1 MAQTGKD
8 LVKDIARSAN
18 DPNFLVTSEI
28 EWLDMLNT
36 EGDNLFP
43 DVLIDTAST
52 FTWNTSTEINETNY
66 SIDLSGATYSGVESI
81 KDVYLVDSNGK
92 QWPYDNFVYDRI
104 TKKIDLDP
112 QTNKD
117 QDIFP
122 GEDYPTIK
130 VNWQSRLGAV
140 TFASTI
146 NLGRAEVSLLK
157 KICIKEGL
165 QRILLDH
172 TKLDRYRTLVSRSNE
187 GVLLA
192 IITSFN
198 LEIDSAKKKLNNI
211 NSVRSF

>member
-1 MAQTGKD
+1 MTGRD

-18 DPNFLVTSEI
+18 DPNFMITSDT
-28 EWLDMLNT
+28 EWLDVLNT
-36 EGDNLFP
+36 EGDNLYP
-43 DVLIDTAST
+43 DVLLENTAT
-52 FTWNTSTEINETNY
+52 FTWATSAEINKTNY
-66 SIDLSGATYSGVESI
+66 TIDLSGTTYTGVESI
-81 KDVYLVDSNGK
+81 KDVYLVDSNSK
-92 QWPYDNFVYDRI
+92 EWAYDNFVYDNI
-104 TKKIDLDP
+104 TKKIDLNP

-130 VNWQSRLGAV
+130 VNWQSRLGTI
-140 TFASTI
+140 TFASTV
-146 NLGRAEVSLLK
+146 NLGRAETSLLK

-165 QRILLDH
+165 QKILLDH

-192 IITSFN
+192 IINSYN
-198 LEIDSAKKKLNNI
+198 LEIDLAKRKLNNI

>member
-1 MAQTGKD
+1 MTGRD

-28 EWLDMLNT
+28 DWLDILNT

-43 DVLIDTAST
+43 EVLIENTTT
-52 FTWNTSTEINETNY
+52 FTWLTSTEVDRTNNLINM
-66 SIDLSGATYSGVESI
+66 SGTTYTGVESI
-81 KDVYLVDSNGK
+81 KDVYLIDSNGK
-92 QWPYDNFVYDRI
+92 EWPYDNFVYDRI
-104 TKKIDLDP
+104 KKTIDLDP

-117 QDIFP
+117 QDLYP
-122 GEDYPTIK
+122 GEEYPSVK
-130 VNWQSRLGAV
+130 VNWLSRLGTV
-140 TFASTI
+140 TMSSIVT
-146 NLGRAEVSLLK
+146 LGRAEVSLLK

-165 QRILLDH
+165 SKILLDH

-192 IITSFN
+192 IITNFTN
-198 LEIDSAKKKLNNI
+198 EIELAKKKLNNI